1 MSLDSSSNWRLLG
14 HCVECSLYFS
24 KSMKD
29 PRCTSEKRKKHSL
42 GKVSFENIDSKGSVR
57 NTFNIKSLIWIT
69 TLLHLILSLKKV
81 SPERPLACGLI
92 FHFWLS
98 FDSDPFDQKAL
109 SNAFLCLLI
118 TRLGSGNNSDIF
130 TGGLYA
136 ALKRLTSLRY
146 TSREQR
152 EQRERQQESLDP
164 GRW

>member
-1 MSLDSSSNWRLLG
+1 MSLDPSSNWRLLG
-14 HCVECSLYFS
+14 LVHCVECSLYLLS

-81 SPERPLACGLI
+81 SLERPVACGLI
-92 FHFWLS
+92 FHFLMS

-130 TGGLYA
+130 TGPVRGGVEKA
-136 ALKRLTSLRY
+136 HFTSLY
-146 TSREQR
+146 
-152 EQRERQQESLDP
+152 
-164 GRW
+164 

>member
-1 MSLDSSSNWRLLG
+1 MAR
-14 HCVECSLYFS
+14 
-24 KSMKD
+24 
-29 PRCTSEKRKKHSL
+29 
-42 GKVSFENIDSKGSVR
+42 
-57 NTFNIKSLIWIT
+57 
-69 TLLHLILSLKKV
+69 
-81 SPERPLACGLI
+81 GLI
-92 FHFWLS
+92 FHFRLS
-98 FDSDPFDQKAL
+98 FDSDLFDQKAL

-164 GRW
+164 GRWKAGIL